1 MINFASG
8 TAVASKAL
16 TSFASAANRKILSG
30 DTFIKNRP
38 LATQLVVCGAAAA
51 VIGTVA
57 LVNAA
62 APVVMNGARAIS
74 ETTRGLFN
82 RSPQPVSTNATGT
95 TIDGEF
101 VDLSPEYV

>member
-30 DTFIKNRP
+30 DSFIKNRP
-38 LATQLVVCGAAAA
+38 LATQLVIVGTSAA
-51 VIGTVA
+51 VFGTVA

-82 RSPQPVSTNATGT
+82 RSPKPVSATATGT

-101 VDLSPEYV
+101 ADLTPEYV